1 VATGSDPR
9 ISDFEA
15 GELSLGAHEG
25 RSGFWTHLRSDTQPD
40 PSPPP
45 LVLSESGH
53 KFMRFSGLGI
63 QAAMDFPWV
72 ILKTDLKG
80 IGDASTPRSCVY
92 DASVYRGI
100 EFRARGVEVRVSV
113 EMDLNVPASNTFGA
127 PGACTATPP
136 TDCYDRHRLEFKLS
150 STWGVYKFYWE
161 DLAQQGYGNWHPE
174 FDPSR
179 LLGLYFEVIQDPM
192 NASVPDYQIDVDDLV
207 FLP

>member
-1 VATGSDPR
+1 MNPL

-15 GELSLGAHEG
+15 DGLSLSANEG

-40 PSPPP
+40 PAP
-45 LVLSESGH
+45 LPSLLSETGN

-63 QAAMDFPWV
+63 DAAMDFPWV

-80 IGDASTPRSCVY
+80 IGDASAPRSCVY

-100 EFRARGVEVRVSV
+100 EFRARGAEVRVSV

-127 PGACTATPP
+127 PGACTAVDPV
-136 TDCYDRHRLEFKLS
+136 DCYDRHNLKFTLS
-150 STWGVYKFYWE
+150 SAWGVYRLYWG
-161 DLAQQGYGNWHPE
+161 DLEQQGYGDWHPVFE
-174 FDPSR
+174 PSR

-192 NASVPDYQIDVDDLV
+192 NASIPDYQIDVDDVV